1 MNINNADNLVMGDV
15 LNYSLNNFV
24 LAVNR
29 LCNLNTLCVNISGR
43 NEYGVCKGYQQ
54 SSLATIQLC
63 AKNIYTYLS

>member
-1 MNINNADNLVMGDV
+1 MNKNNADNLVMGDV

-43 NEYGVCKGYQQ
+43 NECGVCKGDQQ
-54 SSLATIQLC
+54 SFLATIQLC
-63 AKNIYTYLS
+63 AKNIYTYLA